1 MSDRERVLRERKS
14 KRKSRGKAKDELSV
28 RDVG

>member
-14 KRKSRGKAKDELSV
+14 KRKSREKAEDELSV